1 MAPRITAESAGQ
13 RHLPVVVP
21 GATTMGKGSRTA
33 SNSDAESSAWRL
45 ASQSD
50 RRTPYLGE
58 AMWRRRGAPAST
70 STIPASHR
78 RQLPRHLRQAARP
91 GQVAMAQAA
100 RCDAGLPQFVGR
112 RAGESPS
119 GQVGGGLCACRPCA
133 HARDLGLSGRRGP
146 AGARVAPPGAVW
158 PRGRPAGGSGPP
170 RSPLMRASLGV
181 GRRTVLRVVAR
192 PPVRPGQS
200 RPVAGRPHLGGGGG
214 AGLHPCKPR
223 QRRCA

>member
-1 MAPRITAESAGQ
+1 MEAGFSVGSTDTVPRRGDVATSRSARIDLDDPGQ
-13 RHLPVVVP
+13 PS
-21 GATTMGKGSRTA
+21 TTA
-33 SNSDAESSAWRL
+33 SSSPATSSSPW
-45 ASQSD
+45 SSGHG
-50 RRTPYLGE
+50 PSGE
-58 AMWRRRGAPAST
+58 VRRRAS
-70 STIPASHR
+70 AVR
-78 RQLPRHLRQAARP
+78 GQAGRGITVWA
-91 GQVAMAQAA
+91 
-100 RCDAGLPQFVGR
+100 GR
-112 RAGESPS
+112 RRIVRLSAVCP
-119 GQVGGGLCACRPCA
+119 RP
-133 HARDLGLSGRRGP
+133 RSRPEWSTRS
-146 AGARVAPPGAVW
+146 RWSTRSSPGAVW